1 MQEKSSNRTWALLL
15 VVVYLFVPVVVS
27 ADTPAEVI
35 RSTADGVLGVPKDTA
50 LKPPDKRSER
60 REKIRELIYPRFNF
74 LEMAKRSLG
83 PHWKQRS
90 PKERQEFVKLF
101 TDLLERSY
109 ADKIDSYE
117 GEKVVYTK
125 EDTDKDFAE
134 VDTNIVTKKGEE
146 FSVNYRLQNTGGDWK
161 VDDIVIENISLVN
174 NYRSEFNRVLSQSS
188 FAELLRRMKAKQFQ
202 ASAQKKK
209 A

>member
-1 MQEKSSNRTWALLL
+1 MQETSSKRRWAFL
-15 VVVYLFVPVVVS
+15 VALVYLFFPVVVA
-27 ADTPAEVI
+27 ADTPTEVI
-35 RSTADGVLGVPKDTA
+35 RSTADGVLGVLKDPA

-60 REKIRELIYPRFNF
+60 REKIRELIYPKFDF

-83 PHWKQRS
+83 PHWKQQN
-90 PKERQEFVKLF
+90 PEERQEFVKLF
-101 TDLLERSY
+101 TDLLETSY
-109 ADKIDSYE
+109 ADKLDSYE

-125 EDTDKDFAE
+125 ENTDKNFAE
-134 VDTNIVTKKGEE
+134 VGTKIVTKKGEE

-161 VDDIVIENISLVN
+161 VYDVVIENISLVN
-174 NYRSEFNRVLSQSS
+174 NYRSQFNRVLSQSS

-202 ASAQKKK
+202 APAQKKK